1 MDVPTLL
8 EMNKVDL
15 AHARHVADMS
25 LGLFDAV
32 AAAYALPRSSR
43 RLIELGA
50 LLHNVGMTTQ
60 PAEHH
65 LVGRDIVLRQMID
78 DLSRRER
85 ALLACV
91 VVFHRK
97 KVRAEQ
103 EPAYLYLGKKGRE
116 LALRLAAIVRAAD
129 GLDYS
134 QSQTTQL
141 LAVERDDQGLL
152 LHLAGPYAQ
161 SDGDRTV
168 AKADLWGRVFGDS
181 LRVVVDA
188 TTETPAQVSA
198 VPEPAEAPMLTPWY
212 TRPDVALAE
221 LGRVLL
227 RRHFRR
233 MLAAEREVY
242 ADKDIEGVHQLRVST
257 RRLRAVLRL
266 VEPVAPSDD
275 LRTYVRGVQQVA
287 RVAGD
292 VRDADVLIAD
302 LEPYIAALDPD
313 AQTGANELLTVLR
326 AERARAYRRL
336 RERLDRDEYQ
346 RFKRD
351 FAVFMSEAGGWD
363 ATVRV
368 RDVAG
373 STIWYRYEQLRAF
386 DRDGPPQVEEELH
399 AMRIAGKRL
408 RYTLELFTDVFGSR
422 VEQVLDP
429 LLAFQDHLGL
439 LNDTAIARLRI
450 AALELSD
457 AGREAA
463 ECYLA
468 TRDAAAAQ
476 LADRTAARWEKIGS
490 ATYRRR
496 LMELIVK
503 L

>member
-32 AAAYALPRSSR
+32 AAAYELPRSSR

-50 LLHNVGMTTQ
+50 LLHNVGMTTK

-141 LAVERDDQGLL
+141 LAVEHDKQGLL
-152 LHLAGPYAQ
+152 LRLAGPYAQ
-161 SDGDRTV
+161 SDGER
-168 AKADLWGRVFGDS
+168 AASKADLWRSMFGET
-181 LRVVVDA
+181 LRVVVDGTA
-188 TTETPAQVSA
+188 DLPEIVVEESAPTEQPL
-198 VPEPAEAPMLTPWY
+198 LTPWY
-212 TRPDVALAE
+212 TRSDVALGE

-233 MLAAEREVY
+233 LLAAERDVY
-242 ADKDIEGVHQLRVST
+242 ADKDSEGVHQLRVAT

-266 VEPVAPSDD
+266 VEPVASAAD
-275 LRTYVRGVQQVA
+275 LRTYVRGVQRIA
-287 RVAGD
+287 RVAGS
-292 VRDADVLIAD
+292 VRDVDVLLAD
-302 LEPYIAALDPD
+302 LEQYRVGLASDEHPGEDALLAAL
-313 AQTGANELLTVLR
+313 Q
-326 AERARAYRRL
+326 AERSRAYRRL
-336 RERLDRDEYQ
+336 RDRLESEAYQ
-346 RFKRD
+346 CFKRD
-351 FAVFMSEAGGWD
+351 FAVFMNDAGGWD
-363 ATVRV
+363 ATLRV

-373 STIWYRYEQLRAF
+373 STIWRSYEQLRAF
-386 DRDGPPQVEEELH
+386 DHDGPPQEETALH

-422 VEQVLDP
+422 AEKLLDP

-439 LNDTAIARLRI
+439 LNDTAIARLRLADLDLRNEGR
-450 AALELSD
+450 AASE
-457 AGREAA
+457 R
-463 ECYLA
+463 YLA
-468 TRDAAAAQ
+468 LRDAEAAQ
-476 LADRTAARWEKIGS
+476 LKDDTPARWEKIGS